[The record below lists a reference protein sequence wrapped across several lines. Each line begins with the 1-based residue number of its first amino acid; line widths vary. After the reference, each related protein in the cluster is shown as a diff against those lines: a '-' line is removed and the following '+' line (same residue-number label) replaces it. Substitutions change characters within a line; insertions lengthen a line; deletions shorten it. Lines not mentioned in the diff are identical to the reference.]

1 MCKKTKKAEFVL
13 AEEPYYCVP
22 AVRSGM
28 TDSSFGKW
36 GQVSISFVLRGEQK
50 LLSHSNEHR
59 NLPRPL
65 FISVGPKGK
74 TNNSRSPVFHS
85 PFTH

>member
-22 AVRSGM
+22 AVRSGV

-36 GQVSISFVLRGEQK
+36 GQVSIRQRRTHVWFGLACSANTIVCTHLCSHQWTESAVRLR
-50 LLSHSNEHR
+50 
-59 NLPRPL
+59 
-65 FISVGPKGK
+65 I
-74 TNNSRSPVFHS
+74 
-85 PFTH
+85 